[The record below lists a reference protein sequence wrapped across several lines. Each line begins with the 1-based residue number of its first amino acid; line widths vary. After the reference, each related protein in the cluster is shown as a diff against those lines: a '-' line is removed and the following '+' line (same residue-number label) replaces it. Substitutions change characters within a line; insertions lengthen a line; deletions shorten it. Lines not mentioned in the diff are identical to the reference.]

1 MNKNILGTVIAAL
14 ASMSAPAWAGH
25 DHDGRHDNGRGPDR
39 GYARVIGAE
48 PIFEQ
53 VRYTVPVES
62 CWVEAREVGYRRA
75 SSTGAAIVG
84 GAVGALIGNSIGH
97 GDGRAVAT
105 VGGAVV
111 GAVVGREVARNS
123 NPRPVYEEVQRCRT
137 VHEER
142 IDRQVAGYR
151 VTYVWS
157 GRRSVVHL
165 PQDPGRYVRVDH
177 RGRPFGG
184 RAFA

>member
-1 MNKNILGTVIAAL
+1 MNKNISRIGAAL
-14 ASMSAPAWAGH
+14 ILAAVSAAASAGH
-25 DHDGRHDNGRGPDR
+25 DRDDYGRDHGRGPDR
-39 GYARVIGAE
+39 SYARVIAAE

-53 VRYTVPVES
+53 VRYTVPVQS
-62 CWVEAREVGYRRA
+62 CWVEAREVGYSRPN
-75 SSTGAAIVG
+75 STGAAIVG

-111 GAVVGREVARNS
+111 GAVVGREVARNA
-123 NPRPVYEEVQRCRT
+123 NPSPRYEQVERCRT

-142 IDRQVAGYR
+142 FDRQVAGYR

-165 PQDPGRYVRVDH
+165 PQDPGRYVRVDY
-177 RGRPFGG
+177 RG
-184 RAFA
+184 RAFG